1 MLRWLLLAAAMCAT
15 PAWAGA
21 ARYPMPIGGEA
32 FEVSWTWPDGV
43 APRGLVLLQHGFS
56 RHCMH
61 LRGSAQALADAGW
74 LVMCLNAPMAG
85 GNPRLAR
92 ALAHTLAEG
101 RWPAPDGGAL
111 PVRVVVGGHSA
122 GAAFAARVGVAL
134 QRLAPERLAG
144 ALLFDPVGVR
154 VLPARPALAF
164 VAPPMAC
171 NAMRRDAAT
180 HRAWPWL
187 ELVEGPPDA
196 THMDI
201 EGTDTDAIARR
212 FCAPGEVQPANTQ
225 LLRERAQAWLSA
237 LATSGTSAGPR

>member
-1 MLRWLLLAAAMCAT
+1 
-15 PAWAGA
+15 
-21 ARYPMPIGGEA
+21 MPLGGESV
-32 FEVSWTWPDGV
+32 EVSWTWPDGV
-43 APRGLVLLQHGFS
+43 APRGLLLLQHGFS

-61 LRGSAQALADAGW
+61 LRGSAQALAEAGW
-74 LVMCLNAPMAG
+74 LVMCLNAPMGG

-92 ALAHTLAEG
+92 ALARTIAER

-111 PVRVVVGGHSA
+111 PARVVVGGHSA
-122 GAAFAARVGVAL
+122 GAAFAARVGVVL

-154 VLPARPALAF
+154 TLPARPTMAF
-164 VAPPMAC
+164 VAPPMPC
-171 NAMRRDAAT
+171 NAMQRDALA

-187 ELVEGPPDA
+187 ELVEGPLDA

-212 FCAPGEVQPANTQ
+212 FCAPGEVQPSNTQ
-225 LLRERAQAWLSA
+225 RLRERAQAWLSA
-237 LATSGTSAGPR
+237 LATSGTSPGPR